1 MSGNAAFV
9 ITLIRGILAV
19 SLGVMLL
26 FQPERTRPMLA
37 NFMGMFWLV
46 SGIFS
51 LRWGA
56 SGERAQRVAII
67 AGVVG
72 VLAGLA
78 TLTRGLTNAW
88 VREDILLSLL
98 GVVILLTGILHAFGG
113 FQIGKAH
120 RRFMLTSVLLG
131 AFEFVLG
138 FVLIVEPMGR
148 SFFFYL
154 IVSIWALIG
163 GFILITSA
171 IRLRG
176 VNEVQEKDT
185 KS

>member
-1 MSGNAAFV
+1 MKSNAVFT
-9 ITLIRGILAV
+9 ITLIRGLLAL
-19 SLGVMLL
+19 SLGVVLL
-26 FQPERTRPMLA
+26 FQPEKTRPMLA

-56 SGERAQRVAII
+56 SGERARRVAIV

-98 GVVILLTGILHAFGG
+98 GVVILLTGILHTFGG
-113 FQIGKAH
+113 FHTGKIY
-120 RRFMLTSVLLG
+120 RSFRLTSVLLG
-131 AFEFVLG
+131 VFEIALG
-138 FVLIVEPMGR
+138 IMLIVEPLGR
-148 SFFFYL
+148 STSFYVV
-154 IVSIWALIG
+154 VSIWALVG
-163 GFILITSA
+163 GIILISDA
-171 IRLRG
+171 IRLRNAIQVLERG
-176 VNEVQEKDT
+176 SN
-185 KS
+185 